1 MLSLQFVP
9 RGFAAREPFH
19 PFNGRSEFALRDPSL
34 RSGSRR
40 LPRRL
45 APARRK
51 TGAASYRT
59 AGRLIGRCCASN
71 LQNGHAISR
80 ILTTPTY
87 RIDLSIPK
95 YHPGAHRAPQRNP
108 ISIFPSPSS
117 PPYHPI
123 TLTPSPGAE
132 PWSAPGRV
140 NICFIFWREH
150 CRFPHIL
157 RRNRWRTLEQDSR
170 LGDPFQ
176 GAVTGFGSRLE
187 HQPMDIKRGPWSI
200 SKTLEKYYVIPPAC
214 ASGLVRQA
222 VRFSVNRHIVGPGKA

>member
-71 LQNGHAISR
+71 TENRRTVSR
-80 ILTTPTY
+80 ILAASEEANLDGAGWSKISPGSAPRSATPPVT
-87 RIDLSIPK
+87 LSV
-95 YHPGAHRAPQRNP
+95 
-108 ISIFPSPSS
+108 PSS
-117 PPYHPI
+117 GTPLPLPLAHPI
-123 TLTPSPGAE
+123 TLTPNPGAE
-132 PWSAPGRV
+132 PAPRPGCV
-140 NICFIFWREH
+140 SICLIFRREH
-150 CRFPHIL
+150 RRFHRIL
-157 RRNRWRTLEQDSR
+157 
-170 LGDPFQ
+170 
-176 GAVTGFGSRLE
+176 
-187 HQPMDIKRGPWSI
+187 
-200 SKTLEKYYVIPPAC
+200 
-214 ASGLVRQA
+214 
-222 VRFSVNRHIVGPGKA
+222 

>member
-71 LQNGHAISR
+71 LQNRRTVSHILAGTKQHAPGSR
-80 ILTTPTY
+80 SNILPGSAPALHSVILYPFFPLPLPLHTTPSPSP
-87 RIDLSIPK
+87 RPLARNPGA
-95 YHPGAHRAPQRNP
+95 HPGASTFASYSGTNTAVSHT
-108 ISIFPSPSS
+108 FCGE
-117 PPYHPI
+117 
-123 TLTPSPGAE
+123 TDGAR
-132 PWSAPGRV
+132 WSRIPASETR
-140 NICFIFWREH
+140 
-150 CRFPHIL
+150 
-157 RRNRWRTLEQDSR
+157 S
-170 LGDPFQ
+170 
-176 GAVTGFGSRLE
+176 
-187 HQPMDIKRGPWSI
+187 RGP
-200 SKTLEKYYVIPPAC
+200 
-214 ASGLVRQA
+214 
-222 VRFSVNRHIVGPGKA
+222 

>member
-71 LQNGHAISR
+71 TENRRTVSR
-80 ILTTPTY
+80 ILAASEEANLDGAGWSKISPGSAPRSATPPVTLSVPSSGTPLPLPLRTT
-87 RIDLSIPK
+87 
-95 YHPGAHRAPQRNP
+95 
-108 ISIFPSPSS
+108 PSPS
-117 PPYHPI
+117 PQTLARNPHPA
-123 TLTPSPGAE
+123 PGA
-132 PWSAPGRV
+132 SAFAPK
-140 NICFIFWREH
+140 
-150 CRFPHIL
+150 PA
-157 RRNRWRTLEQDSR
+157 RTL
-170 LGDPFQ
+170 PFPAHSEPKRIAHP
-176 GAVTGFGSRLE
+176 GTGFSSRR
-187 HQPMDIKRGPWSI
+187 PVPGP
-200 SKTLEKYYVIPPAC
+200 
-214 ASGLVRQA
+214 
-222 VRFSVNRHIVGPGKA
+222 